1 MGAHREDLRRQARP
15 LMLRLV
21 SAGAAQGLVAA
32 LGAKHAI
39 EIDATFGAVGAMLE
53 KFLAGEPC
61 DVLILT
67 RQQIGDLAR
76 SGRVRAETIGDL
88 GAVATS
94 IAVRAADPAPFISDE
109 AALRATLRAA
119 DAIYFPDPVKSTAG
133 IHFAGVLDRLGLR
146 EALAD
151 RVKTFPNGATAMR
164 AMAGASGRPIGCTQ
178 ATEILATP
186 GVRLVAP
193 LPHGF
198 ELETVYTAAVT
209 ATAAQAEAARRFVEI
224 LSGESSRPV
233 RSAAGF
239 QA

>member
-1 MGAHREDLRRQARP
+1 MA
-15 LMLRLV
+15 LRLV

-39 EIDATFGAVGAMLE
+39 EVDATFGAVGVMLE
-53 KFLAGEPC
+53 RFLAGEPC

-67 RQQIGDLAR
+67 HPQIEDLAR
-76 SGRVRAETIGDL
+76 AKRVRAETAGDL

-109 AALRATLRAA
+109 AALRSTLRDA

-133 IHFAGVLDRLGLR
+133 IHFASVLDRMGLR
-146 EALAD
+146 EVLAD

-164 AMAGASGRPIGCTQ
+164 AMARARGRPIGCTQ

-193 LPHGF
+193 LPQGF
-198 ELETVYTAAVT
+198 ALETVYTAVVT
-209 ATAAQAEAARRFVEI
+209 ATAVQPEAARRFVEI

-239 QA
+239 QT